1 MVWDESHERIFSGKL
16 DASEMGR
23 LRTRLDRID
32 PRLFVGGVLANSGPG
47 MGDIRISVNR
57 GQGEQHLTFIGLFPG
72 HQDPE
77 HPYPLVDL
85 ICEAKAIA
93 QRISKSGSFP
103 EWCSTQPVK

>member
-1 MVWDESHERIFSGKL
+1 MVWDESRERIFSEKL

-32 PRLFVGGVLANSGPG
+32 IRMNGILANSGPG
-47 MGDIRISVNR
+47 MGDIRISINR
-57 GQGEQHLTFIGLFPG
+57 GKGEQHLTFIGLYPG

-77 HPYPLVDL
+77 NPYPLVDL
-85 ICEAKAIA
+85 ICEAKTIA
-93 QRISKSGSFP
+93 QQISKSGSLP